1 MSSLKAIVTASP
13 LPVNQAPVKPLLSKE
28 EKQFLDIL
36 ATSIVNNII
45 NKSPEKSAT
54 NFNNNKTRF

>member
-1 MSSLKAIVTASP
+1 MSSLKAIVSTSP
-13 LPVNQAPVKPLLSKE
+13 LPVSHAPVKPLLSKE

>member
-1 MSSLKAIVTASP
+1 MSSLKAIVNASP
-13 LPVNQAPVKPLLSKE
+13 LPVSQAPVKPLLSKE